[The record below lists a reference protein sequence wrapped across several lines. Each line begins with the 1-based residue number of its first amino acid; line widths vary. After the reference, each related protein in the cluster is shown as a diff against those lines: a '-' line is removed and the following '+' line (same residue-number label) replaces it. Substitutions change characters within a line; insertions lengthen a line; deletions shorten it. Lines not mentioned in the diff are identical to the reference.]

1 MKRVIK
7 ERQTASS
14 YRVTTN
20 EDRTSA
26 VEVKVTESFVVTK
39 SKKYLKDN
47 RQWQLTNSA
56 TTACGKDIQP
66 FLARV
71 KAHAR
76 IAIQN
81 TIFQFAKKRNG
92 NSTPTMAA
100 QNKEVIHPMVI
111 VKVNGITFRALLN
124 TGASNAYA
132 LAMLIKKINKKTVR
146 EYRNIEM
153 IMCTVTRNIKICHV
167 QVSDVK
173 GNHSI
178 DIEISKIDKFVLI
191 SLPNPNYQ
199 SLCMEYNHK
208 DITANDKN

>member
-1 MKRVIK
+1 M
-7 ERQTASS
+7 
-14 YRVTTN
+14 
-20 EDRTSA
+20 
-26 VEVKVTESFVVTK
+26 
-39 SKKYLKDN
+39 
-47 RQWQLTNSA
+47 
-56 TTACGKDIQP
+56 
-66 FLARV
+66 

-81 TIFQFAKKRNG
+81 TIFQFPKKRNG

-132 LAMLIKKINKKTVR
+132 LAMLINKINKKAVR

-167 QVSDVK
+167 
-173 GNHSI
+173 
-178 DIEISKIDKFVLI
+178 
-191 SLPNPNYQ
+191 
-199 SLCMEYNHK
+199 
-208 DITANDKN
+208 